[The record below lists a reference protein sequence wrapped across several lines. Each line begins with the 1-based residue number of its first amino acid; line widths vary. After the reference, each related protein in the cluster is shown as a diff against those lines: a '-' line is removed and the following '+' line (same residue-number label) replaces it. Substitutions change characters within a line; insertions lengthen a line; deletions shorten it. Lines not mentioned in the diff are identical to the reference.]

1 MINRCFAFGMALATL
16 FTVCLSES
24 SPALADQAFQ
34 RFIPLLIDLDGWHGK
49 KPDGM
54 SMEMPNNSM
63 ATATRDYDRDTSK
76 FHAGVVIGQAAAGAL
91 APTRSAMNF
100 ETADGHMITSTVNGL
115 PVTKTY
121 NMKDKSAAI
130 LVALGPNALLSFS
143 YSGIT
148 ENEALQLA
156 EKFDW
161 KAIQAAALS
170 K

>member
-1 MINRCFAFGMALATL
+1 MFRHCLGHFIHDLL
-16 FTVCLSES
+16 FRI

-34 RFIPLLIDLDGWHGK
+34 RFVPLLIDLDGWHGK

-54 SMEMPNNSM
+54 SMEMQNASM
-63 ATATRDYDRDTSK
+63 TTATRDYDRGASR

-91 APTRSAMNF
+91 APTRNAMNV
-100 ETADGHMITSTVNGL
+100 ETADGHMITSTINGL

-121 NMKDKSAAI
+121 NTKDKSGAI
-130 LVALGPNALLSFS
+130 FASALGPNALLSFS
-143 YSGIT
+143 YSGIA

-161 KAIQAAALS
+161 KGIQAAAQS